1 MNTTAE
7 ISENLELEFTNNPRQ
22 LKIKA
27 EFPENDSDFI
37 TLVYDIAGLL
47 HEQMVTRQLCDYYD
61 ETSGNLRSIA
71 EKRF

>member
-7 ISENLELEFTNNPRQ
+7 ISENLEMEFTNNPRQ

-27 EFPENDSDFI
+27 EFPDNDEDFM

-47 HEQMVTRQLCDYYD
+47 LEQMVTRQLCEEYD
-61 ETSGNLRSIA
+61 ETSSNLRSIA